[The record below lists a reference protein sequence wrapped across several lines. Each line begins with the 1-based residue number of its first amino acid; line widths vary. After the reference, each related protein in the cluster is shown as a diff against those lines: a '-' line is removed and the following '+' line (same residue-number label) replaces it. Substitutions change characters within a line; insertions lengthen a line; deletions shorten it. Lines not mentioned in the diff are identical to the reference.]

1 MPSQGQENY
10 VPNPTLDVPNQ
21 GEPGVPPGSNPE
33 HWHKGYWLESSW
45 AKYDYKYAGHSG
57 LCVGITILY
66 NGSLNAKWYF
76 DLWPIDDDQVCELT
90 DWYESTVTTQ
100 VFVAFGMVNGT
111 IKTVELR
118 PAQPSPF
125 GWSQYYDVVYV
136 PKGARNFTIYHQI
149 NRAGRLWTDD
159 YSMTPAPEQVATI
172 WKNKASQAQKMIKK
186 KQAEAHQETID
197 ELQRL
202 ARSQSTQIKA
212 YEASQRPKPL
222 TESVTDYIS
231 GAFDTLTS

>member
-111 IKTVELR
+111 ALAFGLVTVLR
-118 PAQPSPF
+118 RRLRAQ
-125 GWSQYYDVVYV
+125 
-136 PKGARNFTIYHQI
+136 
-149 NRAGRLWTDD
+149 
-159 YSMTPAPEQVATI
+159 
-172 WKNKASQAQKMIKK
+172 
-186 KQAEAHQETID
+186 
-197 ELQRL
+197 
-202 ARSQSTQIKA
+202 RSQELYHLPPNQPR
-212 YEASQRPKPL
+212 RP
-222 TESVTDYIS
+222 VVDR
-231 GAFDTLTS
+231 